1 MKKTEDIMEEAK
13 MIEEIGRIKK
23 EKDAVIIAHNYMIP
37 QVQDLADFTGD
48 SLELSRKAAAAKE
61 KIIVFC
67 GVLFMA
73 ETAKIL
79 SPSKKVLI
87 PRKDAGCPLADCIN
101 VQQVKEYREKY
112 PDALIIG
119 YVNTNADVKSMLD
132 ICVTS
137 ANAVDIVKKA
147 PGKKVVFLPDANL
160 GAWVKKH
167 VPEKEIIIHKGG
179 CNVHQRFTKNEILQA
194 RAAHPD
200 AKILAH
206 PEASMEV
213 LELADFVASTS
224 AMIKYVRESKDKKFI
239 IGTEEG
245 HIHRLKKERPDAEFF
260 TLGSAK
266 ICPNMKKTRVKD
278 VYESL
283 LHEQYEIKLPDDII
297 KKAIVPI
304 EKMLSM

>member
-1 MKKTEDIMEEAK
+1 MDEME
-13 MIEEIGRIKK
+13 MIEEIKRLKK

-101 VQQVKEYREKY
+101 VRQVKEYREKY
-112 PDALIIG
+112 PDAQIIG
-119 YVNTNADVKSMLD
+119 YVNTTADVKAMLD

-147 PGKKVVFLPDANL
+147 PGKRIVFLPDANL
-160 GAWVKKH
+160 GAWVQKH

-179 CNVHQRFTKNEILQA
+179 CNVHRRFTKKEVLDA

-206 PEASMEV
+206 PEAAMEV

-224 AMIKYVRESKDKKFI
+224 AMIKYVRESTAKKFI

-245 HIHRLKKERPDAEFF
+245 HMHRLKKERPDAEFYS
-260 TLGSAK
+260 LGTAK

-283 LHEQYEIKLPDDII
+283 VKEQFEITLPEEII
-297 KKAIVPI
+297 NKAVIPI

>member
-1 MKKTEDIMEEAK
+1 MEDMMEEIR
-13 MIEEIGRIKK
+13 MIEEIGKMKK

-61 KIIVFC
+61 KIILFC

-79 SPSKKVLI
+79 SPTKKVLI
-87 PRKDAGCPLADCIN
+87 PRKDAGCPLADCIS
-101 VQQVKEYREKY
+101 VKQVEEYRKKY

-147 PGKKVVFLPDANL
+147 PGNRIVFLPDANL

-179 CNVHQRFTKNEILQA
+179 CNVHQRFTKKDVLDA
-194 RAAHPD
+194 RQAHPD

-224 AMIKYVRESKDKKFI
+224 DMIKYVKESRDKKFV

-260 TLGSAK
+260 SLGSAK

-278 VYESL
+278 VYEAL
-283 LHEQYEIKLPDDII
+283 LHEQYEVKLSDEVM
-297 KKAIVPI
+297 KKALVPI
-304 EKMLSM
+304 EKMISM

>member
-1 MKKTEDIMEEAK
+1 MDEKQ
-13 MIEEIGRIKK
+13 MIEEIARIKK

-48 SLELSRKAAAAKE
+48 SLELSRKAAATKE

-79 SPSKKVLI
+79 SPGKKVLI

-101 VQQVKEYREKY
+101 VEQVKEYREKY
-112 PDALIIG
+112 PDAIIIG
-119 YVNTNADVKSMLD
+119 YVNTNADVKAMLD

-147 PGKKVVFLPDANL
+147 PGKRVVFLPDANL

-167 VPEKEIIIHKGG
+167 VPEKEIIIHRGG
-179 CNVHQRFTKNEILQA
+179 CNVHQRFTKDEVLQA
-194 RAAHPD
+194 RRIHPD
-200 AKILAH
+200 AQILAH
-206 PEASMEV
+206 PEAGMDV
-213 LELADFVASTS
+213 LELADYVASTS
-224 AMIKYVRESKDKKFI
+224 AMIKYVKESSGKKFI

-245 HIHRLKKERPDAEFF
+245 HIHRLKKERPDAEFY
-260 TLGSAK
+260 TLGTAK
-266 ICPNMKKTRVKD
+266 ICPNMKKTRVRD
-278 VYESL
+278 VYDSL
-283 LHEQYEIKLPDDII
+283 LKEQFEITLPDDIM
-297 KKAIVPI
+297 KRAVAPI